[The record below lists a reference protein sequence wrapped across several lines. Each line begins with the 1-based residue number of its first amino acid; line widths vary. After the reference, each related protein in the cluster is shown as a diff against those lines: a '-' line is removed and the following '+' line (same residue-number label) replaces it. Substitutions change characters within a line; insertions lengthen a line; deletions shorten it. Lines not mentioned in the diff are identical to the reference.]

1 MATRHLCRIIVLQAL
16 YEWSFW
22 DYPGGERA
30 EEIVERN
37 LLEFGQDID
46 EPEFARKILLGVA
59 ANLARIDEQITN
71 HTKSIPFAQIA
82 LLEKNIL
89 RIAVYE
95 MLYQSQEEVPMKV
108 AMNEAI
114 ELAKNFASDG
124 AAKFV
129 NGVLGSVYE
138 ELSPRSDSGPA
149 GQALQ
154 RA

>member
-1 MATRHLCRIIVLQAL
+1 MATRHLCRIIVLQTL

-22 DYPGGERA
+22 DYPEGKA
-30 EEIVERN
+30 EEIIERN
-37 LLEFGQDID
+37 LTEFGQDID

-59 ANLARIDEQITN
+59 ANIATIDEQITE
-71 HTKSIPFAQIA
+71 HTKSIPFNQIA

-129 NGVLGSVYE
+129 NGVLGSIYE
-138 ELSPRSDSGPA
+138 ELSR
-149 GQALQ
+149 QKV
-154 RA
+154 